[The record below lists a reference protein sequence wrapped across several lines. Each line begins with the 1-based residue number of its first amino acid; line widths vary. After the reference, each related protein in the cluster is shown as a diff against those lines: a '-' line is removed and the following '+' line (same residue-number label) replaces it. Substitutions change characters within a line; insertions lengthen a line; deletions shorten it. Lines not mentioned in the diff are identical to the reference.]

1 MYNRKM
7 KLEKKIIILISM
19 WEEKVIIYFQY
30 VFLLSFSDRE
40 DLLYGDNTRFY
51 FDFL

>member
-7 KLEKKIIILISM
+7 RLEKIITLISM

-30 VFLLSFSDRE
+30 VLILSFSDRE
-40 DLLYGDNTRFY
+40 DLVYGDNTMFY